1 MLQSAETSFVST
13 DTTRRRS
20 TFYVPLVGDLDS
32 PSTETLSTNLDEIKK
47 SIDKL
52 YNPDLSACSFE
63 WSLDDSLPNTD
74 MPMSRVPNEK
84 TKRYGIVLNG
94 IDLDD
99 DDDLPISNTST
110 PVKVTRS
117 YSRSNLLSSL
127 PDATTPTKEKSKT
140 LPQNMSPAN
149 TFPPK
154 HSFLLKSTPKIS
166 LNYSSSA
173 SEMTTVSPSPKKS
186 LSFIRRAHSTKLT
199 RNNSL
204 LKSLTSKCVDQSVES
219 LCRVMVNELQLDRL
233 EKFFQAENCSEL
245 VRDMFFKE
253 KPTGH
258 LEDSDVHSGI
268 HSKLTPFLEIF
279 FSNMRE
285 SERTKFK
292 NSVGIKIYF
301 KKKIIYD
308 QTESHSICNYFRF
321 FGY

>member
-13 DTTRRRS
+13 DSTRRRS
-20 TFYVPLVGDLDS
+20 TFYVPLVSDLDC
-32 PSTETLSTNLDEIKK
+32 PSTEALSTNLDEIKK

-63 WSLDDSLPNTD
+63 WSLDDSLSNTE
-74 MPMSRVPNEK
+74 MPMSITSQRIPNEK

-99 DDDLPISNTST
+99 ANCHKLPSNTST

-117 YSRSNLLSSL
+117 HSRSNLLSSL

-140 LPQNMSPAN
+140 LPQNLSPPT

-166 LNYSSSA
+166 LNYSSS
-173 SEMTTVSPSPKKS
+173 SEATNVSPSPKKS
-186 LSFIRRAHSTKLT
+186 LSFIRRAHSTKLS

-233 EKFFQAENCSEL
+233 EKFFKADNCSDL

-253 KPTGH
+253 KNCGH

-268 HSKLTPFLEIF
+268 
-279 FSNMRE
+279 E
-285 SERTKFK
+285 SL
-292 NSVGIKIYF
+292 
-301 KKKIIYD
+301 
-308 QTESHSICNYFRF
+308 
-321 FGY
+321 

>member
-1 MLQSAETSFVST
+1 MLQSADTTFAST
-13 DTTRRRS
+13 TDSTRRRS
-20 TFYVPLVGDLDS
+20 TFYVPLVSDLEC

-63 WSLDDSLPNTD
+63 WSLDDSLSNTD
-74 MPMSRVPNEK
+74 MSITSRIPNEK

-117 YSRSNLLSSL
+117 HSRSNLLSSL

-140 LPQNMSPAN
+140 LPQNLSPAN

-166 LNYSSSA
+166 LNYSSS
-173 SEMTTVSPSPKKS
+173 SEVANVTPSPKKS
-186 LSFIRRAHSTKLT
+186 LSFIRRAHSTKLS

-233 EKFFQAENCSEL
+233 EKFFKSDNCSEL

-253 KPTGH
+253 KPCSQ
-258 LEDSDVHSGI
+258 LEDSDVHSG
-268 HSKLTPFLEIF
+268 T
-279 FSNMRE
+279 
-285 SERTKFK
+285 
-292 NSVGIKIYF
+292 
-301 KKKIIYD
+301 
-308 QTESHSICNYFRF
+308 Q
-321 FGY
+321 

>member
-1 MLQSAETSFVST
+1 MLQSAETTFVPT
-13 DTTRRRS
+13 DSTRRRS
-20 TFYVPLVGDLDS
+20 TFYVPLVSDLDC
-32 PSTETLSTNLDEIKK
+32 PSAETLSTNLDEIKK
-47 SIDKL
+47 SIDQL

-63 WSLDDSLPNTD
+63 WSLDDSLSNAD
-74 MPMSRVPNEK
+74 IPMSITTRIPNEK

-99 DDDLPISNTST
+99 ESCQNSPSNTST
-110 PVKVTRS
+110 PIKVTRS
-117 YSRSNLLSSL
+117 HSRSNLLSSL

-140 LPQNMSPAN
+140 LPQNLSPASLAAN

-166 LNYSSSA
+166 LNYSSS
-173 SEMTTVSPSPKKS
+173 SEVTTTTPSPKKS
-186 LSFIRRAHSTKLT
+186 LSFIRRAHSTKLS

-233 EKFFQAENCSEL
+233 EKFFKADNCSDL

-253 KPTGH
+253 KPCGQ

-268 HSKLTPFLEIF
+268 FFL
-279 FSNMRE
+279 
-285 SERTKFK
+285 
-292 NSVGIKIYF
+292 
-301 KKKIIYD
+301 
-308 QTESHSICNYFRF
+308 ICSSFHQIDF
-321 FGY
+321 I

>member
-13 DTTRRRS
+13 DSTRRRS
-20 TFYVPLVGDLDS
+20 TFYVPLVSDLDC

-47 SIDKL
+47 SIDQL

-63 WSLDDSLPNTD
+63 WSLDDSLPHAD
-74 MPMSRVPNEK
+74 MSITSRIPNEK

-99 DDDLPISNTST
+99 EDCQQNLPSNTST

-117 YSRSNLLSSL
+117 HSRSNLLCSL

-140 LPQNMSPAN
+140 LPQNLSPAN

-166 LNYSSSA
+166 LNYSSS
-173 SEMTTVSPSPKKS
+173 SEVTNVTPSPKKS
-186 LSFIRRAHSTKLT
+186 LSFIRRAHSTKLS

-233 EKFFQAENCSEL
+233 EKFFKADNCSDL

-253 KPTGH
+253 KSCGQV
-258 LEDSDVHSGI
+258 EDSDIHSGI
-268 HSKLTPFLEIF
+268 YT
-279 FSNMRE
+279 SNL
-285 SERTKFK
+285 
-292 NSVGIKIYF
+292 I
-301 KKKIIYD
+301 
-308 QTESHSICNYFRF
+308 H
-321 FGY
+321 